1 MKRIVIGLGAVLL
14 IALCVPAYSDPDPMD
29 TVKSYISQGME
40 IVGNKGLSRD
50 AKIKKIEALYEK
62 MVDEEELAR
71 RSLGRYWKNL
81 TPEQQKEF
89 IPLFRRVLENAY
101 IDKILS
107 YNNEKIVF
115 TKQSKTSGNMAEVN
129 SKVIMASKEI
139 PITYRVIMKDGTWKV
154 YDFVIENI
162 SLVQNY
168 RSQFNSILAKETPA
182 QLIET
187 LKKKV
192 SRKQA

>member
-14 IALCVPAYSDPDPMD
+14 IALCVPAYSTPDPMD

-81 TPEQQKEF
+81 TPAQQKEF
-89 IPLFRRVLENAY
+89 VPLFRRVLENAY

-115 TKQSKTSGNMAEVN
+115 SKQSRTSGNMAEVN

-139 PITYRVIMKDGTWKV
+139 PITYRVIMKNADWKV

-168 RSQFNSILAKETPA
+168 RSQFNAILAKETPA

>member
-1 MKRIVIGLGAVLL
+1 MKRIVFGLGVVLL
-14 IALCVPAYSDPDPMD
+14 VALCVPAYSAPDPMD
-29 TVKSYISQGME
+29 TVKSYISEGME
-40 IVGNKGLSRD
+40 IVGNKSLGRD
-50 AKIKKIEALYEK
+50 TKIKKIEALYEK

-81 TPEQQKEF
+81 TPAQQKEF

-115 TKQSKTSGNMAEVN
+115 SKQSRTSGNMAEVN
-129 SKVIMASKEI
+129 SKVITASKEI
-139 PITYRVIMKDGTWKV
+139 PITYRVIMKNGDWKV

-168 RSQFNSILAKETPA
+168 RSQFNAILAKETPA

-187 LKKKV
+187 LKKKI

>member
-1 MKRIVIGLGAVLL
+1 MKRIVIGLCAVLL
-14 IALCVPAYSDPDPMD
+14 IALCVPAFSAPDPMD

-62 MVDEEELAR
+62 MVDEEELAK

-81 TPEQQKEF
+81 TPAQQKEF

-115 TKQSKTSGNMAEVN
+115 SKQSRTSGNIAEVN
-129 SKVIMASKEI
+129 SKVITASKEI
-139 PITYRVIMKDGTWKV
+139 PITYRVIMKNGTWKV

-168 RSQFNSILAKETPA
+168 RSQFNAILAKETPA

-187 LKKKV
+187 LKKKA

>member
-1 MKRIVIGLGAVLL
+1 MKRIVIGLCAVLL
-14 IALCVPAYSDPDPMD
+14 IALGVPAYSAPDPMD

-40 IVGNKGLSRD
+40 IVGNKSLSRD

-81 TPEQQKEF
+81 TPAQQKEF
-89 IPLFRRVLENAY
+89 VPLFRRVLENAY

-139 PITYRVIMKDGTWKV
+139 PITYRVIMKNADWKV

-168 RSQFNSILAKETPA
+168 RSQFNAILAKETPA